1 MGLVVAG
8 AMCAQADELNLRWDS
23 PTSGPTPDGYRMYRG
38 ATCDT
43 VTPLNALNAPITA
56 LTYTD
61 TTIVR
66 GQTYTYKAKSVKGTE
81 ESVNFSNCTTFTVP
95 NPIQEPR
102 SLTCTVTM
110 TGLSGTYECV
120 AQ

>member
-1 MGLVVAG
+1 MVLVGVVVTSVS
-8 AMCAQADELNLRWDS
+8 ADELRLAWDA

-43 VTPLNALNAPITA
+43 VTPLNALNAPVTA

-61 TTIVR
+61 TTITR

-81 ESVNFSNCTTFTVP
+81 ESAEFSNCVTFTVP
-95 NPIQEPR
+95 DPVQNPKN
-102 SLTCTVTM
+102 LTCTVVM
-110 TGLSGTYECV
+110 TGLSGTYTCI